1 MSHNKNKFIKLF
13 GLKNFFYSLYN
24 SGNSKKKK
32 IKKKNS
38 FIHAYEGIEETLKLF
53 LNWI

>member
-1 MSHNKNKFIKLF
+1 MSHNKNKFKTIWF
-13 GLKNFFYSLYN
+13 EEFFYSLYN

-32 IKKKNS
+32 IKLKNS